1 MREVT
6 SKISI
11 CTIVLWNKDEQA
23 MFREGGLRST
33 EALRMRKELTM
44 IPFYSISAERII
56 RLLYRDP
63 SIVALLVGPFSLTI
77 LIRDV

>member
-23 MFREGGLRST
+23 MFQEGGLWYT
-33 EALRMRKELTM
+33 GLED
-44 IPFYSISAERII
+44 AERIDNGP
-56 RLLYRDP
+56 LLFYRTFFPYDLDSRRVNNLSP
-63 SIVALLVGPFSLTI
+63 APLLDLSV
-77 LIRDV
+77 